1 MPRPLPRDIDKGD
14 LLSFSLSTSF
24 TSHYLAPASSRSTPS
39 PLLLLFSTKSITSST
54 TTSFSISF
62 PTFLNLSLVTS
73 LGLFFSCCSSGSC
86 FFYFNFVFFCVPV
99 FNCAVLSQRN
109 GEKQRETERN
119 GEKRRETERI
129 REKRREM
136 GRECGLSSIGTPI
149 PVDSLVQLLTFFLP
163 AFQSQISR

>member
-86 FFYFNFVFFCVPV
+86 FFYFNFVFFAFQFSIAP
-99 FNCAVLSQRN
+99 FWANET
-109 GEKQRETERN
+109 EKNREKRRETERN
-119 GEKRRETERI
+119 GEKRRELERNG
-129 REKRREM
+129 EKWGGNAASRQSER
-136 GRECGLSSIGTPI
+136 
-149 PVDSLVQLLTFFLP
+149 Q
-163 AFQSQISR
+163 FQSIPSSSY

>member
-86 FFYFNFVFFCVPV
+86 FFYFNFVFFLRSSFQLRRSEPTK
-99 FNCAVLSQRN
+99 RR
-109 GEKQRETERN
+109 KTERN